1 VPHLTVYAPESA
13 LAGREAPLI
22 AALTEAVVEV
32 YGDWAREHA
41 VVLLIGVPPGRWGVG
56 GKSARSPAPRVTFGV
71 RATVFDRPDASA
83 ILSRL
88 TAGVT
93 EAIASVLGDQF
104 RSQVTVEFA
113 GAPDGHTGIGGVLV
127 SP

>member
-1 VPHLTVYAPESA
+1 MPHLTVYAPESA

-22 AALTEAVVEV
+22 AAVTDAIVEV

-56 GKSARSPAPRVTFGV
+56 GKPIASPAPRVTFGI
-71 RATVFDRPDASA
+71 RATVLDRPDATE

-93 EAIASVLGDQF
+93 DAIASTLGDHF
-104 RSQVTVEFA
+104 RSDVTIEFV
-113 GAPDGHTGIGGVLV
+113 GAPPNHTGVGGLLV
-127 SP
+127 AP